1 MEKPDPISMTDD
13 TIMQTYEALAS
24 LSGEMLQAARNA
36 EWNRL
41 ISLEQASRKLVDTL
55 PEADHPAP
63 AAATQRA
70 RRQKILLRILS
81 DDAEIR
87 SLAQPWMDEVSQFLT
102 SLKLERKMVQ
112 SYRQNLAS

>member
-1 MEKPDPISMTDD
+1 MEKPEPTSMTDD
-13 TIMQTYEALAS
+13 NIMQTYEALAS
-24 LSGEMLQAARNA
+24 LSGEMLEAARNA

-63 AAATQRA
+63 AESSHRV
-70 RRQKILLRILS
+70 RRQKILMRILS

-87 SLAQPWMDEVSQFLT
+87 SLTQPWMDEVSQFLT